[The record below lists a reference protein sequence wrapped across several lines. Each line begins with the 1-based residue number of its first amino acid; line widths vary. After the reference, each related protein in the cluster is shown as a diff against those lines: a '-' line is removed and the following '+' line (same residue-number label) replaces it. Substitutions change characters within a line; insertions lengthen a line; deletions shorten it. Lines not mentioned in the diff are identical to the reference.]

1 LRLLPRILADED
13 ELDREPSV
21 TSDEATTQELGSE
34 PAPHLSRWV
43 AFVTALA
50 LVPRLGYLFIA
61 SDPENAGQ
69 GFTDA
74 YHHWQIAYLT
84 KEIGLTHG
92 PRLWDLKGLE
102 YFWGL
107 VHPVLLNLLFFAT
120 GSVDIVLARL
130 LSLAAGTL
138 AVVLIFLLCHH
149 YWGLHVALAASA
161 FAALSPA
168 SVFNDDAGMVE
179 PIAISLLLLGIWL
192 TPKRGFWAGVAWG
205 CAAMARVEAWL
216 FAAGLVLAWI
226 IGRRSAAQR
235 LPLVAGWALVMAFY
249 LKFLFDH
256 TGNPIYPL
264 YTNFQV
270 VALGSTET
278 NMALTPE
285 QQLLR
290 VPLGAIVVVS
300 AAGLAWA
307 LWKRPP
313 SFLLLTYGFGYWVFQ
328 AGTLG
333 FTHYLAHTAEWMERR
348 FEFPLDFAAIL
359 VAVLLFKYLA
369 RARVRLRPV
378 AWAASAAA
386 LLGVQLFW
394 IPIQHAYA
402 ATEPS
407 YLDQVKV
414 GRAIGQVYGR
424 AEYRGGAIG
433 VPADQPTLV
442 YTMVRDGGVPGAQIM
457 SEFYD
462 PFYYLPRGYS
472 YASHKDVVGPL
483 LQCWLSSTHTRLL
496 LIPPPSSSNAS
507 VPDYH
512 AFIADNPQWFGDTGV
527 QLDAGFALVA
537 VQVPAPSASA
547 CSEAAKAAPH

>member
-1 LRLLPRILADED
+1 MKLLPRILADED
-13 ELDREPSV
+13 ELDQQAPV
-21 TSDEATTQELGSE
+21 TSELATTEKLTSE
-34 PAPHLSRWV
+34 SSPRL
-43 AFVTALA
+43 ALWATLIAVGA
-50 LVPRLGYLFIA
+50 LVPRLAYLFIV

-92 PRLWDLKGLE
+92 PRLWDLRGVE

-107 VHPVLLNLLFFAT
+107 MHPFLMDLLFFAT

-130 LSLAAGTL
+130 LSLAFGTL
-138 AVVLIFLLCHH
+138 AVVLIFLLCHR
-149 YWGLHVALAASA
+149 YWGLQVAVAASA

-205 CAAMARVEAWL
+205 CAALARVEAWL
-216 FAAGLVLAWI
+216 FAAGLVVAWV

-235 LPLVAGWALVMAFY
+235 FPLVAGWALVMGFY

-264 YTNFQV
+264 YWNFQV
-270 VALGSTET
+270 VALGATET
-278 NMALTPE
+278 NTALTPE

-290 VPLGAIVVVS
+290 VPLGAIVLVS

-313 SFLLLTYGFGYWVFQ
+313 AFLLLTYGFGYWVFQ

-333 FTHYLAHTAEWMERR
+333 FTHYLIHTTEWMERR

-359 VAVLLFKYLA
+359 VAALLFKLVP
-369 RARVRLRPV
+369 RFRERLRPA
-378 AWAASAAA
+378 AWAAAAAA
-386 LLGVQLFW
+386 LVGVQLFW
-394 IPIQHAYA
+394 IPIQQAYA
-402 ATEPS
+402 ATEPG
-407 YLDQVKV
+407 YQDQVRL
-414 GRAIGQVYGR
+414 GRAIGQVFSR
-424 AEYRGGAIG
+424 AEYRGGAIA
-433 VPADQPTLV
+433 VPGDEPTLI
-442 YTMVRDGGVPGAQIM
+442 YTMVRDGGVPGAQIT

-462 PFYYLPRGYS
+462 PFYYLPRGYR
-472 YASHKDVVGPL
+472 YTSHKDVAGPL

-496 LIPPPSSSNAS
+496 LIPPASTFSAS
-507 VPDYH
+507 VRDYH
-512 AFIADNPQWFGDTGV
+512 AFITDNPQWFGDTGV
-527 QLDAGFALVA
+527 QLGEGFALVA
-537 VQVPAPSASA
+537 VQVPAPSPSV
-547 CSEAAKAAPH
+547 CSDAAKAAPH

>member
-1 LRLLPRILADED
+1 LKLLPRILADED
-13 ELDREPSV
+13 ELDHQANVASHERTTEV
-21 TSDEATTQELGSE
+21 LATEQTPL
-34 PAPHLSRWV
+34 LKRWV
-43 AFVTALA
+43 AVVTALA
-50 LVPRLGYLFIA
+50 LVPRLGYLFVIG
-61 SDPENAGQ
+61 DPENAGQ

-84 KEIGLTHG
+84 KEIGLSHG

-107 VHPVLLNLLFFAT
+107 VHPVLMNLLFFAT

-138 AVVLIFLLCHH
+138 AVVLIFLLCHRH
-149 YWGLHVALAASA
+149 WGLHVALAASA

-179 PIAISLLLLGIWL
+179 PIAISLLLFGIWL

-216 FAAGLVLAWI
+216 FAAGLVTAWI
-226 IGRRSAAQR
+226 IGRRSATQR
-235 LPLVAGWALVMAFY
+235 LSLVAGWALVMGFY

-264 YTNFQV
+264 YENFQV
-270 VALGSTET
+270 VALGSTDV

-290 VPLGAIVVVS
+290 FPLALIVLVS

-333 FTHYLAHTAEWMERR
+333 FTHYLNHSSAWMERR

-359 VAVLLFKYLA
+359 VAVLLFKYLP
-369 RARVRLRPV
+369 RARVHRSI

-386 LLGVQLFW
+386 LVGMQLFW
-394 IPIQHAYA
+394 VPIQQAYA

-407 YLDQVKV
+407 YQHEQMV
-414 GRAIGQVYGR
+414 GRLIGQVYAR
-424 AEYRGGAIG
+424 AEYRGGAIA

-442 YTMVRDGGVPGAQIM
+442 YTMVRDGGVPGAQIV

-462 PFYYLPRGYS
+462 PFYYLPPGYS
-472 YASHKDVVGPL
+472 YVDHKEVVGPL
-483 LQCWLSSTHTRLL
+483 LQCWLSSAHIRLL
-496 LIPPPSSSNAS
+496 LIPPASAFNAS
-507 VPDYH
+507 VPEYR
-512 AFIADNPQWFGDTGV
+512 AFITDNPEWFRDTGV
-527 QLDAGFALVA
+527 QVDAGFSLVA
-537 VQVPAPSASA
+537 VQVPALSAAA
-547 CSEAAKAAPH
+547 CSEAGKAAQH